1 MPERGERV
9 GPGQDAARGGVQA
22 VVREQEQAVAAVT
35 HLLRGT
41 AGLGG
46 GVGLGRGR
54 AVVRVKVKD
63 GGWAGSRVR
72 GRAGSRVRVRG
83 RPGSRVR
90 GRAGD

>member
-1 MPERGERV
+1 MGS
-9 GPGQDAARGGVQA
+9 
-22 VVREQEQAVAAVT
+22 
-35 HLLRGT
+35 
-41 AGLGG
+41 
-46 GVGLGRGR
+46 GRGR
-54 AVVRVKVKD
+54 AVVRVKVRD